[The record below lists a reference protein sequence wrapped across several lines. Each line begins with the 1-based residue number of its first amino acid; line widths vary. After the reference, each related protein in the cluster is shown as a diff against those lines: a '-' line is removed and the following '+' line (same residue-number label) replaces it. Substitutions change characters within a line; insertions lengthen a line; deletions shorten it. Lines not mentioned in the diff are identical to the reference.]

1 VGVLLG
7 DLCAHACGLP
17 FPCGGVVR
25 RTRLLVPTIGGFSL
39 SRRSPCPATLLS
51 GTVLSAAA
59 PDATAGGTHT
69 PGDLVPTPDNPPLLN
84 GTARDPRLRTVTGEI
99 MMPSPSPLSVPWRSM
114 VFAPYPWMLGSCPSK
129 STAIATRVP
138 RSHWRPAACGACT
151 ASQPATA
158 RTHDCGG
165 DGRPHIDIVP
175 KGTDQKLPAGSNRPA
190 HWYMWIGLAVIL
202 SLSAPASYAR
212 QPPATCGALP
222 AAPRSRAL
230 RGAAAAPKPAPHLSA
245 EMLTSRVQE
254 LPVRC
259 VILDFDSTIS
269 APQYLERFG
278 KWAIA
283 DKAEILKSQC
293 LSLISC

>member
-1 VGVLLG
+1 
-7 DLCAHACGLP
+7 
-17 FPCGGVVR
+17 
-25 RTRLLVPTIGGFSL
+25 
-39 SRRSPCPATLLS
+39 
-51 GTVLSAAA
+51 
-59 PDATAGGTHT
+59 
-69 PGDLVPTPDNPPLLN
+69 
-84 GTARDPRLRTVTGEI
+84 
-99 MMPSPSPLSVPWRSM
+99 
-114 VFAPYPWMLGSCPSK
+114 
-129 STAIATRVP
+129 
-138 RSHWRPAACGACT
+138 
-151 ASQPATA
+151 
-158 RTHDCGG
+158 
-165 DGRPHIDIVP
+165 
-175 KGTDQKLPAGSNRPA
+175 
-190 HWYMWIGLAVIL
+190 MWIGLAVIL